1 MKNKSAKKQHKISSK
16 HHRNPIKTECETQSD
31 DVNCKREEPDISQA
45 PSPNTKG
52 VTSNSIQIKEEPAD
66 FEVQSH
72 CFDSRALHKDSG
84 TVITKTETD
93 SVYISQGTVEVKA
106 EYDSDTEIHKVVV
119 KRETQ
124 VCFMKEENVSEE
136 NTDEDT
142 EDRRDTDSNR
152 VSSPQF
158 FPCTYCTISFTDH
171 SFLEKHIKWNH
182 QKEYL
187 AMLRNSFSKSSG
199 TETVPTHSCLHCS
212 LMFQTPRLLSI
223 HTLQIHPSA
232 TPRKPARPHR
242 VSVKLYTC
250 PQCARR
256 FRYLGSLQN
265 HCELSHKMAVVSTNG
280 HLSCA
285 DCGKSFKNC
294 WGLGPHQCHEPEGTE
309 PQDIK
314 PVVCL
319 DVGFHCSECGK
330 ILCSPQS
337 LNIHMRIHT
346 GEKPYA
352 CKECG
357 KRFSESGS
365 LRKHLLIHS
374 GVKAFKCQE
383 CGKDFARMKGLRSHM
398 TTHSGKKQYSCSHCD
413 RQFGYKSSLTIHLRS
428 HTGEKPFHCTECGKD
443 FSIKRNLRLHLK
455 IHNNE
460 KGHQCGE
467 CGLKVID
474 IGALKTHMR
483 SHTGERPYHCTVC
496 SKQFI
501 RLEHLKNHQR
511 THTGERPYVCSECSK
526 SFAQSGD
533 LTKHIRTHTGEK
545 PYECS
550 VCHGCYT
557 SSGDLGKHMRIH
569 NGSRPFPCQ
578 QCDKSFRL
586 VGHLK
591 THMRT
596 HTGERPYSCPRCLR
610 TFARTHHL
618 SVHLA
623 QCH

>member
-1 MKNKSAKKQHKISSK
+1 MKSTPGEKQHNTTKRTK
-16 HHRNPIKTECETQSD
+16 HHPDPIKTECGTQSD
-31 DVNCKREEPDISQA
+31 DVDCNREEPDISQ
-45 PSPNTKG
+45 SPYITKG
-52 VTSNSIQIKEEPAD
+52 VCVSSIQIKEEPTD
-66 FEVQSH
+66 FEQQGMGEEQNRSVPSFQKKHIKHQNTSNPMTG
-72 CFDSRALHKDSG
+72 CSKISRSPMVMLTRLSN
-84 TVITKTETD
+84 
-93 SVYISQGTVEVKA
+93 
-106 EYDSDTEIHKVVV
+106 VVV
-119 KRETQ
+119 KTLLRDTK
-124 VCFMKEENVSEE
+124 VCLVKEENPDE
-136 NTDEDT
+136 TDG
-142 EDRRDTDSNR
+142 

-187 AMLRNSFSKSSG
+187 AMLRSSFSKSSG

-623 QCH
+623 QCR